1 MAVKTFDLS
10 SYLEERKSKIIIG
23 EEEYEVSNGFNDLIK
38 IDALAERREQLTTA
52 EFIKEFLVVALGRE
66 GAEKLI
72 NKNYSTKLYLK
83 IMDCIQ
89 SVYSDD
95 DNDQEEASI

>member
-1 MAVKTFDLS
+1 MAVKMFDLS
-10 SYLEERKSKIIIG
+10 SYLEESKSKITIG
-23 EEEYEVSNGFNDLIK
+23 EEEYEISNGFNDLLK
-38 IDALAERREQLTTA
+38 IDALAARREQLGTA
-52 EFIKEFLVVALGRE
+52 EFIKEFLVIALGKE